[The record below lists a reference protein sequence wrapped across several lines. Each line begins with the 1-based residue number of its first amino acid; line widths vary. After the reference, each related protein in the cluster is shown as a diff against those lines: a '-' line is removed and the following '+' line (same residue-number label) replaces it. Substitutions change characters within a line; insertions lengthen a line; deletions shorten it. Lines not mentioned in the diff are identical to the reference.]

1 MSYVRSS
8 DMSIRPTNVSAVHE
22 SQLATARSS
31 SPSIPRQERSLSV
44 ESGTRE
50 QHHDMPPR
58 QCQRLATPG
67 RAPQKSSPGITA

>member
-1 MSYVRSS
+1 
-8 DMSIRPTNVSAVHE
+8 
-22 SQLATARSS
+22 LATARSS